1 MNTLFQINGSIPKR
15 NDDILLC
22 EWGENFCITTLY
34 QPETKTLHELKYFT
48 FELLTDGVANEILA
62 LPEFTTKDKIY
73 ICSAFPQA
81 QLIPKKLYKENVDL
95 LSPLYGLNYKEAHS
109 DFIGEWQLYNNYALP
124 ASLHNRLQESFQ
136 NITFIHSYTTSLRA
150 YNGVDAGNQVSV
162 HFSPKN
168 FSVIVKKN
176 AQLLLAQIYFY
187 STHLDVIY
195 YLLKIFQES
204 GLDNNSSQ
212 IILSG
217 LVDMD
222 STMYKEIFS
231 YFSNVEFHTD
241 SSILFENN
249 PHPSHFFTSVSNL
262 ATCVSS
268 ADH

>member
-1 MNTLFQINGSIPKR
+1 LNTLFKINGSTPKR
-15 NDDILLC
+15 DDDILLC

-48 FELLTDGVANEILA
+48 FELLTDGVTNEILA
-62 LPEFTTKDKIY
+62 FREFATNGKIY
-73 ICSAFPQA
+73 ICSSFPQA
-81 QLIPKKLYKENVDL
+81 LLIPKKLYKENVDL
-95 LSPLYGLNYKEAHS
+95 LSPIYGLNYKEAHS
-109 DFIGEWQLYNNYALP
+109 EFIGEWQLYNNYGLP
-124 ASLHNRLQESFQ
+124 TSLYKRLQESFQ
-136 NITFIHSYTTSLRA
+136 NIEFIHSYTASLKA
-150 YNGVDAGNQVSV
+150 YNDVEAENQVSI

-176 AQLLLAQIYFY
+176 GQFLLAQMYFY

-217 LVDMD
+217 LVDVD
-222 STMYKEIFS
+222 STMYKEILS
-231 YFSNVEFHTD
+231 YFSNVDFHAV
-241 SSILFENN
+241 SSILLENN

-262 ATCVSS
+262 AACVSS